1 MKESQFSD
9 ISEVIAQHRP
19 DFASLFGSLELCDCK
34 HCRSV
39 YSPAAYLVDLL
50 QFLSLGLAPN
60 NPMITPLD
68 ILVGSDKKIGKDGRP
83 IIGRRPD
90 IAHIALSCEN
100 TNTTLPY
107 VDLVNEVLESYII
120 FTQTLPFQ
128 VDNAGNLIPRPNESS
143 LDVTAAELA
152 ANPENTRDQAY
163 DRLEAA
169 VFPFNLP
176 FNQPITALRLTLEKM
191 RSSRY
196 EVMNVFGS
204 DQNDKAEVLE
214 TKLCALDVEA
224 LKLTER
230 EFAILTGQN
239 FAGETPIWPGLD
251 WGVSDFYGF
260 KMSSIAINPPWVAG
274 NLPVGALQQVVN
286 DAWIFAAFD
295 TPPESGVIPHASR
308 IAAGLHQHFF
318 NQVSVPNRLNIEPE
332 DFLYT
337 EIFLDPANLPQQ
349 VMLQWFDG
357 KSWEHRAYWG
367 KSKIIKLGIESTASL
382 RYMGPLPASGKWVRL
397 EVPAV
402 LVGLAGREVSGLA
415 FTLFDGGATWGAA
428 GKRSST
434 WVEQLTHVPI
444 LLARTGVTYVELI
457 DLVRTNYVNSALP
470 QGEALASFQRIPI
483 SYGALGRLVASDF
496 ADANEQTNEALNKA
510 GMTLDEL
517 RAWVKEHFEAIG
529 KMLVLDAPDS
539 ACDLTITWLQH
550 LDGTMLSEDDL
561 NRLHRF
567 IRLWRKLGWAMS
579 DIDRAITALQAPDIN
594 RNFLRQLGQIVQLQ
608 DLLQLPV
615 QQLLSFWGV
624 IPTSGDKSLYSTL
637 FLNKAVREIDPVF
650 TPINSEF
657 LTDLNL
663 KIKDH
668 LPALLAAFRTRASDL
683 ALIRAHTGL
692 DNDAPLTLATVTTL
706 YRYVTLARAL
716 ELAVKDLIDLEVL
729 SGVAPFSK
737 LESNVG
743 FSDINPARTIEF
755 VRLADRVKQSGFIP
769 ETLNYLLNKV
779 ADAPP
784 ALAPNNEQIHLAL
797 TTLTEG
803 LIRIAA
809 ENVITDDPTGE
820 ITRAKLSLLF
830 EAHLVEQ
837 IARLISGTQIFSASL
852 EKLPNGVV
860 LPTTGKVTY
869 DKASKSLKVTG
880 WFTDEERDNLLT
892 LSNVAEYKRALTS
905 LHQQSLQQHPDE
917 LLQKT
922 LQGQLRWTN
931 QEAAELEKS
940 VFKATSLGPDGT
952 IDPTIVAG
960 KFKAFLT
967 VALPYIRVAL
977 SRALV
982 KQTLADALTL
992 EPATAAFLLEGA
1004 NGIVPLHGMKK
1015 EDPVI
1020 TDFLALT
1027 GNGLT
1032 ASYFEDENL
1041 EKLGEKTVDPA
1052 INFRWD
1058 PKKGFSVRWE
1068 GKLLADKTQRYQFHL
1083 RAGGGVRFKVDGELL
1098 IDQWKDTAPAEY
1110 THAKNLEAGKFYDL
1124 VLEYFNHN
1132 SAADDEPAALVELR
1146 WSGPSSPAEIVPQYR
1161 LFSSDD
1167 AYLAA
1172 QKAFIQLHKA
1182 SLLVDGFK
1190 LSQREISYLAQ
1201 PKNSGNPA
1209 HPNAFDLNDLPVEA
1223 VPADKHTLFSAW
1235 SKWNDFVTLRSLARN
1250 DPDSVLEVISAK
1262 TGGQAQKALLRA
1274 TGWDEH
1280 MLTTLVGNEFT
1291 LKLSYKDVTALLKLA
1306 NAMRLLGQL
1315 GAPVNEVFGWASIFP
1330 DTARIIEDG
1339 VIKMDT
1345 SLVSETARFNVEDL
1359 GRVVAGAGIPDATR
1373 IIAIV
1378 SATEVTLSDKTSA
1391 TATGI
1396 RVQIYGDNKPA
1407 MTAAQEAK
1415 RAHKAQYDNAAWLEI
1430 ARPIAD
1436 QLREAQRAA
1445 LVAYLLP
1452 RVGAT
1457 DSGDLF
1463 DYFLIDVEMSPC
1475 MQTSRIKQAISS
1487 VQLFIQRCRMN
1498 LEPKVSPDKIEPK
1511 LWRWR
1516 KNYRVWEAN
1525 LKVFLYPEN
1534 WIEPELRDDKTP
1546 FFRELESELLQNEVT
1561 NETAEKAL
1569 SNYLQKLETVSN
1581 LKICGM
1587 HEQTKFS
1594 EGEKRQNVLHVFG
1607 RTFAT
1612 PRIFYYRQLV
1622 TVNANYRYWTPWE
1635 EVSLDIEADEVLP
1648 VIWNRRLYLFWKVI
1662 KEEPSGIA
1670 IRLAFS
1676 EYLQGKWSA
1685 KQITTA
1691 GKTIA
1696 FNGTPH
1702 VSEKIATSFM
1712 DFKIEADELT
1722 IIFASLFTTDHI
1734 LEYIDG
1740 IHVHLPKHEY
1750 YVVVTT
1756 HYDSLT
1762 FLNSHG
1768 LVKSKSKSSEPK
1780 VYSFMDGFLP
1790 ITKGKFRFDRV
1801 FNRNDAIPVFG
1812 VASEDGLLTFSR
1824 GFLPYTLNDRFFL
1837 QEGQRAYL
1845 VIPTSSERITV
1856 DDMLSQIDANQ
1867 IDANQFETLNYGRY
1881 TDVKMLEDLTKA
1893 KNSWASGK
1901 AGIAAMELKNWF
1913 VLPQKEK
1920 EKEKTVSSKVL
1931 TWANQSFIQ
1940 QVAGSTITAH
1950 EKNTAAAAVTLGA
1963 GKPDTL
1969 DFTYGTHVSASV
1981 PQLMMGSSAQF
1992 RFETFFHPYAA
2003 VFQQRLHRDGISA
2016 LLNINSQ
2023 RPEGLPALTS
2033 FKDAYKPNKATVKE
2047 KYWPE
2052 HKVDFDRPGAYSQY
2066 NWELFFHAPLL
2077 IATWLST
2084 NQRFEEA
2091 MTWFHFIFDPT
2102 ASGSDPKPQRY
2113 WNVLPLRNEQP
2124 LRLDNMLKDLN
2135 AGNLALIGQWEDLQA
2150 HPFEPHR
2157 VARWRVS
2164 AYQKTVIM
2172 KYIDNLFAWGDQLFR
2187 RDTLESIN
2195 EATQLYIIAAKL
2207 LGSRPQKLPERGRQ
2221 QPQTFAQ
2228 LRASGLD
2235 KINQAMV
2242 KFENDL
2248 PFTGRATTGESATEL
2263 TGLLGIGRTFYFC
2276 IPKNDK
2282 LLGYWD
2288 TVADRL
2294 FKIRHCMN
2302 IEGIVRELPLFEPPI
2317 DPALLVR
2324 AAAQGIDLSSV
2335 LNDMSTPL
2343 PFYRFNTLL
2352 AKALEL
2358 ANELRSLGAA
2368 LLAAL
2373 EKRDAE
2379 YLASLRTTHEVELLS
2394 LVKLMKQQQLTEAK
2408 TAAEALQKSR
2418 EVTQARFDFYSNIP
2432 QRIDEETEQ
2441 LNKLAES
2448 QASQSEAQQAEMMAS
2463 NIVIG
2468 TYDVTV
2474 GAVVGTPGG
2483 TITTMTIGRSNI
2495 IAYYQAISR
2504 EKNYQASVHSYNAN
2518 RASIL
2523 GGWKRRSDDWELQ
2536 KNLASKE
2543 LIQIDKQIT
2552 AAMIRVDI
2560 AQQDLD
2566 NNSRQIEQSKE
2577 IRDYLR
2583 NKFTNVD
2590 LYKWMA
2596 GGISSIFFQCYQMTY
2611 DLAKQA
2617 ERCCRFELGL
2627 TTSNFVQFGAW
2638 DSQRKGLLAGER
2650 LYLQLKQMER
2660 AYLNGNR
2667 REFELTKHYSLVM
2680 NDPLALI
2687 NLKELGY
2694 CEISLPEE
2702 LFDIDYP
2709 GHFMRRIKSVSLT
2722 IPAVVGPYTGVNCTL
2737 TMLRDKT
2744 RIKSTPADG
2753 YLERDGEEDDRFM
2766 TNWAR
2771 MQAIATSSGQND
2783 SGLFE
2788 LNFRDERYLPFE
2800 GAGVISRWRIG
2811 LPKEFPQFNYD
2822 TISDV
2827 VLHIKYTAR
2836 EGGAILREA
2845 AVANL
2850 DKQLKAEE
2858 SKPQTRLFSLR
2869 YEFPSEWQRL
2879 LSDEAAAPNGDHSQA
2894 FSLAKHLFPF
2904 MFQGAT
2910 ITMNKIELF
2919 GVPKKLGNNF
2929 SEPVL
2934 ALTLTKPDGAGVIL
2948 KKATDIAQL
2957 VRMSTD
2963 ADADVGVKV
2972 KHVDEKTKKGAD
2984 WTLKVGKADVSRCL
2998 EKLDDILVLCHYSVV
3013 MSKKP

>member
-1 MKESQFSD
+1 MKDSQFSD

-19 DFASLFGSLELCDCK
+19 DFASLFGSLELCDCQ

-120 FTQTLPFQ
+120 FTQTLPLQ
-128 VDNAGNLIPRPNESS
+128 IDKTGNLIPRPNESS

-152 ANPENTRDQAY
+152 ANPENTGDQAY

-274 NLPVGALQQVVN
+274 NLPVGAQQQVVN

-318 NQVSVPNRLNIEPE
+318 NQVSVPNRLNVEPE

-337 EIFLDPANLPQQ
+337 EIFLDPVNIPQQ
-349 VMLQWFDG
+349 VMLQWLVG
-357 KSWEHRAYWG
+357 ESWEHRAYWG
-367 KSKIIKLGIESTASL
+367 KSKINWGIESTASR
-382 RYMGPLPASGKWVRL
+382 RYMGPLPTAGKWVRL
-397 EVPAV
+397 EVPAA
-402 LVGLAGREVSGLA
+402 LIGLAGREVSGLA

-496 ADANEQTNEALNKA
+496 ADANEQTIEALNKA

-561 NRLHRF
+561 SRLHRF
-567 IRLWRKLGWAMS
+567 IRLWRKLGWAIP

-594 RNFLRQLGQIVQLQ
+594 RNFLRQLGQIVQWQ

-692 DNDAPLTLATVTTL
+692 DNDAPLTLATVTIL

-852 EKLPNGVV
+852 EELPNGVV
-860 LPTTGKVTY
+860 MPTTGKVTY

-892 LSNVAEYKRALTS
+892 LSNVAEYTSALTS

-1004 NGIVPLHGMKK
+1004 HGIVPLQGMKK

-1020 TDFLALT
+1020 TNFLALT

-1058 PKKGFSVRWE
+1058 SKKGFSVRWE

-1083 RAGGGVRFKVDGELL
+1083 RAGGGVQFKVDGELL
-1098 IDQWKDTAPAEY
+1098 IDQWKDAAPAEY
-1110 THAKNLEAGKFYDL
+1110 TYAKNLEAGKFYDL
-1124 VLEYFNHN
+1124 IIEYFNHN

-1161 LFSSDD
+1161 LFSSGD

-1182 SLLVDGFK
+1182 SVLSDGFK
-1190 LSQREISYLAQ
+1190 LSPRELAYLAQ
-1201 PKNSGNPA
+1201 PKIDGNPA

-1223 VPADKHTLFSAW
+1223 APADKHTLFSAW
-1235 SKWNDFVTLRSLARN
+1235 SKWNDFVTLRALARN
-1250 DPDSVLEVISAK
+1250 DPDSVLDVISAE

-1274 TGWDEH
+1274 TGWDVH

-1291 LKLSYKDVTALLKLA
+1291 LKPSYNDVTALLKLA

-1315 GAPVNEVFGWASIFP
+1315 GAPANEVFGWASIFS
-1330 DTARIIEDG
+1330 DTARVIEDG
-1339 VIKMDT
+1339 VTKMDT
-1345 SLVSETARFNVEDL
+1345 SLVSETAKFNAEDL

-1378 SATEVTLSDKTSA
+1378 SATEVTLNNKTSA

-1407 MTAAQEAK
+1407 LTAAQEAK

-1498 LEPKVSPDKIEPK
+1498 LEPKVSPDKIDPK
-1511 LWRWR
+1511 LWPWR

-1534 WIEPELRDDKTP
+1534 WIEPELRDDKTQ
-1546 FFRELESELLQNEVT
+1546 FFRELESELLQDEVT

-1569 SNYLQKLETVSN
+1569 GNYLQKLETVSN

-1607 RTFAT
+1607 HTFST

-1622 TVNANYRYWTPWE
+1622 TVNANDRYWTSWE

-1648 VIWNRRLYLFWKVI
+1648 VIWNRRLYLFWQVLTEK
-1662 KEEPSGIA
+1662 KEKEGEKIITF

-1676 EYLQGKWSA
+1676 EYQQGKWSA
-1685 KQITTA
+1685 KRITADDKAMYRNPDMST
-1691 GKTIA
+1691 
-1696 FNGTPH
+1696 
-1702 VSEKIATSFM
+1702 FM
-1712 DFKIEADELT
+1712 DFKIEADELKILLAT
-1722 IIFASLFTTDHI
+1722 EATKALRQDITGNTPDFFYARSVFNNSL
-1734 LEYIDG
+1734 
-1740 IHVHLPKHEY
+1740 K
-1750 YVVVTT
+1750 
-1756 HYDSLT
+1756 
-1762 FLNSHG
+1762 FLNSNG
-1768 LVKSKSKSSEPK
+1768 LVESKSAINKENF
-1780 VYSFMDGFLP
+1780 YSDGFLP
-1790 ITKGKFRFDRV
+1790 IYPYYPNDPKTYTF
-1801 FNRNDAIPVFG
+1801 FNLDVSKLNASIPVFEL
-1812 VASEDGLLTFSR
+1812 VPENGLLTFSR

-1837 QEGQRAYL
+1837 QEGPRAYL
-1845 VIPTSSERITV
+1845 VIPASSASVTV

-1867 IDANQFETLNYGRY
+1867 SETLKFGVYPNA
-1881 TDVKMLEDLTKA
+1881 TLPKVLVDMTKA

-1901 AGIAAMELKNWF
+1901 AGVAALELKNF
-1913 VLPQKEK
+1913 YLFPEK
-1920 EKEKTVSSKVL
+1920 EKGKTVSSEVL
-1931 TWANQSFIQ
+1931 TWKSRAFLQ

-1963 GKPDTL
+1963 GKPDNL
-1969 DFTYGTHVSASV
+1969 ALANVRPFDAVVAG
-1981 PQLMMGSSAQF
+1981 LWSSAQF

-2023 RPEGLPALTS
+2023 RPEGLPVLTS
-2033 FKDAYKPNKATVKE
+2033 FKNAYNPNRATVNE

-2052 HKVDFDRPGAYSQY
+2052 HKVDFDRPWAYSQY

-2077 IATWLST
+2077 IATWLSK

-2113 WNVLPLRNEQP
+2113 WNVLPLRNAQP
-2124 LRLDNMLKDLN
+2124 LRLDDMLKALN
-2135 AGNLALIGQWEDLQA
+2135 AGDLARIGEWEDLQA

-2164 AYQKTVIM
+2164 AYQKAVVM
-2172 KYIDNLFAWGDQLFR
+2172 KYIDNLIDWGDQLFR

-2221 QPQTFAQ
+2221 RPQTFAQ
-2228 LRASGLD
+2228 LRVSGLD

-2358 ANELRSLGAA
+2358 TNELRSLGAA

-2379 YLASLRTTHEVELLS
+2379 YLANMRTTHEVELLS

-2418 EVTQARFDFYSNIP
+2418 EVTQARFDFYNNIP
-2432 QRIDEETEQ
+2432 QRIIEETNQ
-2441 LNKLAES
+2441 LNEIALAQDFQSLSINEEINS
-2448 QASQSEAQQAEMMAS
+2448 ADICTYSEDFSIGIGPGPTGPSPTFSASL
-2463 NIVIG
+2463 
-2468 TYDVTV
+2468 
-2474 GAVVGTPGG
+2474 
-2483 TITTMTIGRSNI
+2483 GRANI
-2495 IAYYQAISR
+2495 IASYAAKTRAMS
-2504 EKNYQASVHSYNAN
+2504 KKSSTHSYYANA
-2518 RASIL
+2518 ASIL

-2560 AQQDLD
+2560 AQQDLE

-2577 IRDYLR
+2577 IKDYLR
-2583 NKFTNVD
+2583 NKFTNED

-2596 GGISSIFFQCYQMTY
+2596 GGISTIFFQCYQMTY

-2744 RIKSTPADG
+2744 RIKSTPAADG

-2800 GAGVISRWRIG
+2800 GAGVISCWRCE
-2811 LPKEFPQFNYD
+2811 LSNEFHQFDYD

-2850 DKQLKAEE
+2850 EKQLKAEE
-2858 SKPQTRLFSLR
+2858 SKPQNRLFSLR

-2879 LSDEAAAPNGDHSQA
+2879 LSVEVAALNGDDHSQA

-2919 GVPKKLGNNF
+2919 GVPKFLGNNF

-2934 ALTLTKPDGAGVIL
+2934 AVTLTNPDGAEVKL
-2948 KKATDIAQL
+2948 KKAADIVQL

-2963 ADADVGVKV
+2963 GDVGVKV
-2972 KHVDEKTKKGAD
+2972 KHVDEKTKKDAD
-2984 WTLKVGKADVSRCL
+2984 WTLKVNRADVSRCL
-2998 EKLDDILVLCHYSVV
+2998 EQLDDILVMCHYSVV